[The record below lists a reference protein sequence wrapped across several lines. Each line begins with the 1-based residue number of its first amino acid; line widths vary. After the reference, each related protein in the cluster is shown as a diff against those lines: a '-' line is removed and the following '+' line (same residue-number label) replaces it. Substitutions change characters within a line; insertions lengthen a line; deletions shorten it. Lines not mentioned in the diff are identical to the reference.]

1 MLGAVERPP
10 GAGVAKRSRSAS
22 DSQRAMPGLPVATIC
37 GMKVG
42 LMLPIGEQE
51 LLRAGGSWDLFR
63 AMAVTA
69 DTSGL
74 DSVWCAD
81 HLLFR
86 QGAPDEHGA
95 THGIHE
101 AWTILA
107 AVAAITR
114 RVEIG
119 PLVLCVPF
127 RNPALTAKMAIT
139 LDEVSAG
146 RLVLGLGCGWHA
158 PEFEA
163 FGYEFEHRVSQFA
176 EALEVIVP
184 LLRTGRATFAGRWQH
199 ATDAEIVP
207 RGPRPDGPP
216 LLIAGKGP
224 RMLALVARHADAW
237 NAAWYGHPDEA
248 HELRERIGRLRDA
261 MAHAGRDPA
270 TLELTAGIFVAV
282 AEDPD
287 APAEA
292 IRGTTAE
299 IGAAL
304 AGYAALGVSHLVVHL
319 WPRTAAAVEQ
329 LAAAAAAARGVE
341 SADPASV

>member
-1 MLGAVERPP
+1 
-10 GAGVAKRSRSAS
+10 
-22 DSQRAMPGLPVATIC
+22 
-37 GMKVG
+37 MKVG

-51 LLRAGGSWDLFR
+51 LLRVAGSWDLFR
-63 AMAVTA
+63 AMAIAA
-69 DTSGL
+69 DTNGL

-86 QGAPDEHGA
+86 QGVSGDGDE

-107 AVAAITR
+107 AVAAVTR

-127 RNPALTAKMAIT
+127 RNPALTAKMATT

-163 FGYEFEHRVSQFA
+163 FGYEFDHRVSQFA
-176 EALEVIVP
+176 EALEIIVP
-184 LLRTGRATFAGRWQH
+184 LLRTGTASFTGRWQR
-199 ATDAEIVP
+199 ASDAAIVP
-207 RGPRPDGPP
+207 RGPRPAGPP

-224 RMLALVARHADAW
+224 RMLDLVARHADAW
-237 NAAWYGHPDEA
+237 NAAWYGHPNEA

-261 MAHAGRDPA
+261 MARAGRDPA

-282 AEDPD
+282 ADDPD
-287 APAEA
+287 APDEA
-292 IRGTTAE
+292 IRGTTDE
-299 IGAAL
+299 IGAAM

-319 WPRTAAAVEQ
+319 WPRSAAAVEQ
-329 LAAAAAAARGVE
+329 LAAAAAVARRAE
-341 SADPASV
+341 SGDTASV